1 LALIAPHADSEES
14 LSNDEEELKKAS
26 RILYIEFPKLTETN
40 QKNVMELKTMKT
52 EKNTLLQKITNLEGK
67 LMDAQV

>member
-1 LALIAPHADSEES
+1 LALIAPHTDSEES

-26 RILYIEFPKLTETN
+26 GILYIEFPKLRETN

>member
-26 RILYIEFPKLTETN
+26 RILYIEFPKLRETN